1 MNGIFWTWTIS
12 KFNNNNNCY
21 FLVDLWFIFSVSSK
35 DRVCPKVNRHRWF
48 LVFKQSK
55 YITERPLKFTH
66 GLNHCVSIL
75 TVSWRRPLSYRN
87 QSIDLQSKSIYQW
100 TGFYMITA
108 SVMKRL
114 RILVKFFKM
123 NFACIHFCEWPFLNT
138 FECVNFCEIPTRK
151 FLTT

>member
-1 MNGIFWTWTIS
+1 MI
-12 KFNNNNNCY
+12 Y
-21 FLVDLWFIFSVSSK
+21 DLFSQSAAK
-35 DRVCPKVNRHRWF
+35 IGVCPKVNCHRWF

-55 YITERPLKFTH
+55 YITERPFKFTH

-75 TVSWRRPLSYRN
+75 TLSWRRPLSYRN
-87 QSIDLQSKSIYQW
+87 LSIDLQSKSIYQW

-123 NFACIHFCEWPFLNT
+123 NFACIYFCEWPCPNT
-138 FECVNFCEIPTRK
+138 FEGVNFCEIPTRK
-151 FLTT
+151 FLATQKSIQIRYSLHECLTKNSV